1 MRRRLLIGLLG
12 AVAAVAVVLVV
23 ASWRTDD
30 RDRVRATVERFA
42 AAVQDRRY
50 DVICRDLLAPSLRS
64 SLDAIDLPCAQ
75 ALRIGFANVRDPRLT
90 ITNVVVVD
98 ASATAAVRTTAQGQA
113 PSEDVLSLRKDG
125 DAWRITALGAPS
137 SPPTPAGPTTVTAPA
152 GAGTIPAP
160 ASTTDAAPPP
170 AATGGVTVPQGTG
183 SLVPDPKNLPKDP
196 ADGELTPE
204 QRRAMEAQ
212 GARGDD

>member
-12 AVAAVAVVLVV
+12 AAAAAAVVLAV

-42 AAVQDRRY
+42 AAVQDKDY
-50 DVICRDLLAPSLRS
+50 DGICRDLLAPSLRS
-64 SLDAIDLPCAQ
+64 TLDAIDLPCPQ
-75 ALRIGFANVRDPRLT
+75 ALRIGFANVRDPELT

-98 ASATAAVRTTAQGQA
+98 DSATAAVRTTAAGQQ
-113 PSEDVLSLRKDG
+113 PSDDVLALRKADG
-125 DAWRITALGAPS
+125 AWRITALGAPRTS
-137 SPPTPAGPTTVTAPA
+137 PTPAGPTTVTAPA

-170 AATGGVTVPQGTG
+170 RSSGGVTVPQGTG
-183 SLVPDPKNLPKDP
+183 SLVPDPRNLPKDP
-196 ADGELTPE
+196 ADGALTPE

-212 GARGDD
+212 GARGG